1 MTLAAQ
7 HPSSFARPDF
17 PDWLHPLLVKALR
30 QGLRSR
36 VFLFVFLWTQLS
48 LGILVALQAATS
60 RQTSHALHLWQW
72 VDIFFILSVMVP
84 LWPIGVQDEDRR
96 SEALDLIRL
105 TRVPTVSLVH
115 GKVMCVLTQAM
126 LLAVSMLPYALLCH
140 YIGHIELIKEL
151 EAFIWLTGNMIVLA
165 PWGILAGAATLGGRV
180 FMAPLLLA
188 ALLAVLVG
196 LMGILLT
203 NANTSGL
210 WCPWIPVAFTVW
222 ILGYALAN
230 ARYDVR

>member
-7 HPSSFARPDF
+7 HPSCFARPDF

-60 RQTSHALHLWQW
+60 RQTSHMLHLWQW
-72 VDIFFILSVMVP
+72 VDIFLVLSVMVP

-96 SEALDLIRL
+96 PEALDLIRL
-105 TRVPTVSLVH
+105 TPVPTISLVH
-115 GKVMCVLTQAM
+115 GKLMCVFTQAM

-140 YIGHIELIKEL
+140 YLGRIELTKEL
-151 EAFIWLTGNMIVLA
+151 EAFAWLIGNVIVLA
-165 PWGILAGAATLGGRV
+165 PWGILAGAVSLGGRV
-180 FMAPLLLA
+180 FMAPLLLG
-188 ALLAVLVG
+188 ALLSVLVG

-203 NANTSGL
+203 NASGSGL
-210 WCPWIPVAFTVW
+210 WCLWIPLAFVVW
-222 ILGYALAN
+222 IVGFALAT